1 MPGCSCCA
9 TFVSGRVGIKQPMA
23 STSNTDELIAR
34 LNGET
39 AKIGWHQLQ
48 QHYATG
54 NVLAVAAGSDLIKVA
69 IAMHRDDT
77 ARIQRW
83 LADGSLMKISDHQAK
98 TWYQHNS
105 TVWALV
111 IPPFVLVQEQKQVES
126 EP

>member
-1 MPGCSCCA
+1 MQA
-9 TFVSGRVGIKQPMA
+9 TESTADLKQ
-23 STSNTDELIAR
+23 R

-48 QHYATG
+48 QHYASG
-54 NVLAVAAGSDLIKVA
+54 NVLAVSAGSDLIEMA

-77 ARIQRW
+77 AQISRW
-83 LADGSLMKISDHQAK
+83 LEDGSLMEVSDNQAK

-111 IPPFVLVQEQKQVES
+111 IPPFVLVQENLR
-126 EP
+126 